1 MSHLSTTPRDL
12 IPSKTKEGYRNK
24 TNRRD
29 RPKLFQSSDS
39 HRPDYRPHVDLTP
52 RTKKRPTSFPE
63 NQIKEN
69 EEKHNKEYWNKEQGN
84 QPYADGGRETGK
96 HVKSSKIPRHRIGNS
111 KLENGSVVKG
121 QVPVHINDQASNKLV
136 LKQSK
141 MSGKNF
147 TENQMWTESP
157 RSEGNRSRRPQQFE
171 INVEITPHPKARASD
186 QLENGQSPR
195 GTPGSLR
202 PSRNQYVP
210 SQLSQQEGRGTLIGN
225 QFNDPQGSRSP
236 VKHHSEGLTS
246 GESRGPRDPG
256 NNYNVGPNHHSRS
269 SQSSHTDSGE
279 NLSRTSRN
287 KSFEPSV
294 QYVMKSKGNSRS
306 SSTSKAP
313 DPNLP
318 DFGKQASVIRSPSNF
333 SQGHYSADQYRDSS
347 RVSGSQLV
355 DRNNG
360 NHQQRSEKNSDYS
373 DRKNLQQR
381 YVDEN
386 VNSVPPYRNLPKS
399 NGDMNEIRSGK
410 SVQFSDDL
418 NENVS
423 RTSNHSNQG
432 QQQRNIE
439 NSQRYNNSDSN
450 SVNGHKPP
458 KEPTHNHSYAR
469 EDQPMQD
476 SNNMSVNNPNNE
488 YKFPDSE
495 EEDDQLDLDD
505 IDSVYEGNDAYLC
518 YLMTDDGG
526 MAGPLRLDINDVQVG
541 LPSQVGVKDDEQGMV
556 LKAMDTSFCDSIHK
570 HSLVSF

>member
-1 MSHLSTTPRDL
+1 MSHLLTTPRDF
-12 IPSKTKEGYRNK
+12 IPSKTKEGHGNK
-24 TNRRD
+24 TKRRD

-63 NQIKEN
+63 EQIKEN
-69 EEKHNKEYWNKEQGN
+69 EEEHYKENWNKEQGN
-84 QPYADGGRETGK
+84 RPHTDSDRETGK
-96 HVKSSKIPRHRIGNS
+96 HVKSSKIPRHRIGIS
-111 KLENGSVVKG
+111 KLENSSVVKG
-121 QVPVHINDQASNKLV
+121 QIPVRINDQASNKLV
-136 LKQSK
+136 LKQNK
-141 MSGKNF
+141 MSGKNVR
-147 TENQMWTESP
+147 ENQMWTESP
-157 RSEGNRSRRPQQFE
+157 LSEGNRSRRQQYE
-171 INVEITPHPKARASD
+171 INVEITPHPKPRAFD

-195 GTPGSLR
+195 GTPGSHR
-202 PSRNQYVP
+202 PSRNQYIP
-210 SQLSQQEGRGTLIGN
+210 SQFSQQEGSRTHIGN
-225 QFNDPQGSRSP
+225 QYNDPQGLRSP

-256 NNYNVGPNHHSRS
+256 NNYNVEPLHHSRS
-269 SQSSHTDSGE
+269 SQSSHTDSGDS
-279 NLSRTSRN
+279 LSRTSRN
-287 KSFEPSV
+287 KSLEPSV

-333 SQGHYSADQYRDSS
+333 SQGLYSADQYHDSS
-347 RVSGSQLV
+347 RVGGSQLV

-360 NHQQRSEKNSDYS
+360 NYQQRSEKNSDYS
-373 DRKNLQQR
+373 ERKNLQQR

-386 VNSVPPYRNLPKS
+386 VMPPSRNLPKN
-399 NGDMNEIRSGK
+399 NGEMNEIRSGK

-432 QQQRNIE
+432 QQQRNVE
-439 NSQRYNNSDSN
+439 NSQRNYNSDSN
-450 SVNGHKPP
+450 LVIGHNTP
-458 KEPTHNHSYAR
+458 KEPTYNQSYPR

-476 SNNMSVNNPNNE
+476 SNNMSVNNPNSE

-541 LPSQVGVKDDEQGMV
+541 LPSQVGVKDDEQGIV
-556 LKAMDTSFCDSIHK
+556 LKAMDTSFFD
-570 HSLVSF
+570 